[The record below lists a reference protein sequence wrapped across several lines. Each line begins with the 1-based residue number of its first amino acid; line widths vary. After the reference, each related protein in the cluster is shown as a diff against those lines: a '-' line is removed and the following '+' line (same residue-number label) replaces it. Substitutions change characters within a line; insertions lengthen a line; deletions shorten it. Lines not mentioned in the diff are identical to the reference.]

1 MKSFIGAAT
10 ALAAVT
16 LSGCGTITQGTSQDI
31 AISTSPPGGH
41 CELNRRGEHVASLT
55 STPNSVIVDKSTKD
69 ITVTCAK
76 PGYQTAS
83 LNLESDPSL
92 GLFGNV
98 LIGGLIGVGIDYATG
113 AANKYPNS
121 ALVPLALAEPDAS
134 LGASSGTVSATQ
146 LVAWSLCKPEDREV
160 AELARQNHYSV
171 QLNCD

>member
-1 MKSFIGAAT
+1 MKSIIGAAT
-10 ALAAVT
+10 AAALAAVT

-41 CELNRRGEHVASLT
+41 CELDRHGEHVASLY
-55 STPNSVIVDKSTKD
+55 STPHSVIVDKSTKD

-92 GLFGNV
+92 GLFGNAI
-98 LIGGLIGVGIDYATG
+98 IGGLIGVGIDYATG

-121 ALVPLALAEPDAS
+121 ALVPLAPMEQ
-134 LGASSGTVSATQ
+134 GTVSATQ
-146 LVAWSLCKPEDREV
+146 LQARSLCKPEDRAV
-160 AELARQNHYSV
+160 AQLAAENHYSV

>member
-1 MKSFIGAAT
+1 MKSIIGAAT
-10 ALAAVT
+10 AAALAAVT

-41 CELNRRGEHVASLT
+41 CELNRHGEHVASLY
-55 STPNSVIVDKSTKD
+55 STPNSVVVDKSTKD

-92 GLFGNV
+92 GLFGNAI
-98 LIGGLIGVGIDYATG
+98 IGGLIGVGIDYATG

-121 ALVPLALAEPDAS
+121 ALVPLAPVEG
-134 LGASSGTVSATQ
+134 GASFSTVSATQ
-146 LVAWSLCKPEDREV
+146 LQARTLCTNEDRAV
-160 AELARQNHYSV
+160 AQLAAQNHYSV
-171 QLNCD
+171 QLACD